1 MITTKDIKG
10 FIFATN
16 APIVFLFLYQ
26 LIIFFLS
33 IISNGPIDAYFWFLM
48 PITIVVYGVAIVLGI
63 PFIFILKFF
72 CIKRL
77 FWHILFGI
85 ILGVSLM
92 IFLFIPD
99 ILSYTYKEFIIKICT
114 LHKIFSIGGL
124 MGAMSGFCYWYIA
137 VSEDYSDCS

>member
-1 MITTKDIKG
+1 MLTTKDIKG

-16 APIVFLFLYQ
+16 APIVFLLLYQ

-33 IISNGPIDAYFWFLM
+33 IISNAPIDDYFWFLM

-63 PFIFILKFF
+63 PSIFILKFF

-77 FWHILFGI
+77 LWYILFGI
-85 ILGVSLM
+85 ILGVFLM

-99 ILSYTYKEFIIKICT
+99 VLSHTYKEFIIKLHT
-114 LHKIFSIGGL
+114 LNNVFFIGGL

-137 VSEDYSDCS
+137 VKA